1 MGMLVPLQLSCILL
15 RHIRTAHGCCLARV
29 WPYVVSLPSFCRF
42 LRYVVVGVNYSTILH
57 ACASETRSPLMPV
70 IFIVPTAFEFTLF
83 FLTGLR
89 AWQDAKIVA
98 HSASAPFL
106 HVLYRDGI
114 VCFFIM
120 FGVRI
125 WNIWI
130 VRRFPYLDPHVRLQ
144 S

>member
-1 MGMLVPLQLSCILL
+1 
-15 RHIRTAHGCCLARV
+15 
-29 WPYVVSLPSFCRF
+29 
-42 LRYVVVGVNYSTILH
+42 
-57 ACASETRSPLMPV
+57 MPV
-70 IFIVPTAFEFTLF
+70 IFIVLLAFEFTLF

-130 VRRFPYLDPHVRLQ
+130 VRRFPYLDSHVRLH

>member
-1 MGMLVPLQLSCILL
+1 MVILVPVQLPHVLL
-15 RHIRTAHGCCLARV
+15 RHGRTVDGCCLARV
-29 WPYVVSLPSFCRF
+29 WWYVVSIPHLSQF
-42 LRYVVVGVNYSTILH
+42 LRDVTVGVSYSTILH
-57 ACASETRSPLMPV
+57 TCASQTRSPLMPV
-70 IFIVPTAFEFTLF
+70 IFIVPLAFEFTLF

-98 HSASAPFL
+98 HSAGAPFL

-130 VRRFPYLDPHVRLQ
+130 VRHFRA
-144 S
+144 

>member
-1 MGMLVPLQLSCILL
+1 MGILVPLQLSRILL
-15 RHIRTAHGCCLARV
+15 RHSRSADGGNFARV
-29 WPYVVSLPSFCRF
+29 WPYVVFIPHHCHFSRC
-42 LRYVVVGVNYSTILH
+42 VIVGVSYSTILR
-57 ACASETRSPLMPV
+57 ACASQTRSPLMPV
-70 IFIVPTAFEFTLF
+70 VFIVPLAFEFTLF

-130 VRRFPYLDPHVRLQ
+130 VRRFPYLDPHARLH